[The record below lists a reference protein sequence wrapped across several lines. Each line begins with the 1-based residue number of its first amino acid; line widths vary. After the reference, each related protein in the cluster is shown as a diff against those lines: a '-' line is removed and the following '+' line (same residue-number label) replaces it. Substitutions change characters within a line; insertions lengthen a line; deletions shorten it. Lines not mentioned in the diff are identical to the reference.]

1 MPEGGRYYPRPEST
15 EEAKAR
21 MMHMEAQ
28 LSQLTGKAINIRLNT
43 TMVNQ
48 KKFLCILKKIK
59 MTNIMKKAG
68 LQFITLI

>member
-28 LSQLTGKAINIRLNT
+28 LSQLTGKAINIRLNII
-43 TMVNQ
+43 MGHQ
-48 KKFLCILKKIK
+48 KNFLCILREIKK
-59 MTNIMKKAG
+59 TNSMKEAG